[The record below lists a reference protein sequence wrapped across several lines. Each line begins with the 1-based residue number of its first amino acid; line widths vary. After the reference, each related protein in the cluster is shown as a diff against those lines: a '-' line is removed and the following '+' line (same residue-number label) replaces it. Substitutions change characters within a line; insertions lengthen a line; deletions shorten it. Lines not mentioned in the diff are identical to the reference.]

1 MVIEPTGSFR
11 YSTASTMAENSV
23 QCWKSKEEETQV
35 KQDVEMS
42 ASVQRAGGQVVLW
55 YLCHKLRINA
65 DI

>member
-23 QCWKSKEEETQV
+23 QCWKSKVEETQV

-42 ASVQRAGGQVVLW
+42 ASVQRAGGRAVVPVS
-55 YLCHKLRINA
+55 
-65 DI
+65 